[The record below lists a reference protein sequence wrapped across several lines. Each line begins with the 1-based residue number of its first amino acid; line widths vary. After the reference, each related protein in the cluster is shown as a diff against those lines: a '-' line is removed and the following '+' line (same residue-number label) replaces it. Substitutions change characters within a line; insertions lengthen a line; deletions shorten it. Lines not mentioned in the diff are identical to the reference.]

1 MIDTNKAPLLPNSK
15 PITERDFALGALS
28 RPDYRGDY
36 SEMRYMSHDD
46 IVSFDVLN
54 KKSDFNWEFYVN
66 GDKSHKIWF
75 SQLNGF
81 YLSGEDK
88 DISACTIFPKNGA
101 PKHIAL
107 MNVRDFWKEVEGKRY
122 KISIDDDKYEIDRW
136 HPKCKGRKVG
146 EIAEYIFKALDEERY
161 EDMKGMTKS
170 KTLYLLK
177 EV

>member
-122 KISIDDDKYEIDRW
+122 KISIDDDK
-136 HPKCKGRKVG
+136 
-146 EIAEYIFKALDEERY
+146 
-161 EDMKGMTKS
+161 
-170 KTLYLLK
+170 
-177 EV
+177 